1 MSKHTLSII
10 LVNYNG
16 GCWLKQTLTSLQQ
29 YYLNSPDTQVTVYL
43 VDNASIDNSVATVKT
58 DFPFVKLIEAAQ
70 NLGFAGG
77 NNLALSQVDTDYIML
92 LNSDTQLDERNGIDD
107 MLDYLATHPQAG
119 MIGPKLILTN
129 GDPDPACHRGEPT
142 PWASFTYF
150 CGLETLFPHV
160 RFFAGYHRMD
170 LNSEEIHPIDA
181 ISGAAMIF
189 TKCAFEKVGLMDEQ
203 FFLYAEDLDYTKRFR
218 DAGYQIIYYPMAVI
232 IHHKHK
238 SGIDNPNTQIKGS
251 SRQYFYHTMLQYY
264 DKHYAHKYPRWVR
277 KAIKTFIAAK
287 SER

>member
-29 YYLNSPDTQVTVYL
+29 YYLNSTDTQVTVYL
-43 VDNASIDNSVATVKT
+43 VDNASTDNSVDTVKT

-77 NNLALSQVDTDYIML
+77 NNLALSQVGTDYIML

-119 MIGPKLILTN
+119 MIGPKLVLTN

-150 CGLETLFPHV
+150 CGLETLFPRV

-170 LNSEEIHPIDA
+170 LHSEEIHPIDA

-189 TKCAFEKVGLMDEQ
+189 TKRAFAQVGLMDEQ
-203 FFLYAEDLDYTKRFR
+203 FFLYAEDLDYAKRFR
-218 DAGYQIIYYPMAVI
+218 NAGYQIIYYPMAVI
-232 IHHKHK
+232 THHKHK

-251 SRQYFYHTMLQYY
+251 SREYFYHTMLQYY
-264 DKHYAHKYPRWVR
+264 DKHYGSKYPRWVR
-277 KAIKTFIAAK
+277 KVVKTFIAVK
-287 SER
+287 GR